1 MTEQEQKAG
10 MEEKVPSF
18 EEAMKEL
25 EGIVKKLEENEVP
38 LEAAITLFQQGMTLS
53 KLCHQKLQKVETQ
66 MDHILQE
73 DGTLQP
79 FKLQEDDRS

>member
-1 MTEQEQKAG
+1 MSQQDLNFEAD
-10 MEEKVPSF
+10 EKVPSF
-18 EEAMKEL
+18 EEAMKDL

-38 LEAAITLFQQGMTLS
+38 LEEAITLFQKGMSLS
-53 KLCHQKLQKVETQ
+53 KLCHQKLQKVENQ

-73 DGTLQP
+73 DGSMHP